1 MSHFNNKY
9 YKTGEKTEKLVV
21 FIHGYNGT
29 PEAIDY
35 ALQWLLEN
43 VKNAVI
49 VVPRAPH
56 VCEKDA
62 ENLQWLSFY
71 QVDPQARFRNPEVS
85 TAEIFDIF
93 DALAP
98 SFAKVAGEM
107 NVFVDEMQ
115 QQFGIDDKNTYIMGF
130 SQGAMLTLYTA
141 LSRKNKISGA
151 VMIAGIIAGRPLLEQ
166 DMRSK
171 PKILLLHGQE
181 DTTVQFKTLPHTLL
195 WLEEHGLKYECHT
208 YPNLAH
214 RMLEE
219 EMRQAGRFINS
230 D

>member
-1 MSHFNNKY
+1 
-9 YKTGEKTEKLVV
+9 
-21 FIHGYNGT
+21 
-29 PEAIDY
+29 
-35 ALQWLLEN
+35 
-43 VKNAVI
+43 
-49 VVPRAPH
+49 
-56 VCEKDA
+56 
-62 ENLQWLSFY
+62 
-71 QVDPQARFRNPEVS
+71 
-85 TAEIFDIF
+85 
-93 DALAP
+93 
-98 SFAKVAGEM
+98 M

-141 LSRKNKISGA
+141 LSRKNKIGGA